1 MCGVARNR
9 QLPAVRIAAMRSRR
23 AHGLH
28 PSSAVAEN
36 GGNSSSSSPRA
47 PMTNAPRLQGAG
59 SPGVT
64 SYFPGYYLYPDV
76 AEPPME

>member
-1 MCGVARNR
+1 
-9 QLPAVRIAAMRSRR
+9 
-23 AHGLH
+23 
-28 PSSAVAEN
+28 
-36 GGNSSSSSPRA
+36 
-47 PMTNAPRLQGAG
+47 MTNAPRLQGAG